1 YAAAG
6 VESAR
11 DEVNQIGSISLVG
24 VVAMLLIVFRS
35 PLPMVASLLAGTV
48 GLIAAVG
55 FCWLAFGSIHML
67 TLVFGSSLLGISIDH
82 CLHFFADRLGAGAR
96 WTPANAMQRIFPGIT
111 LGLATT
117 IVGYAALFLTGFPV
131 MQQMAVF
138 SCIGLI
144 GAYLTVIWLYPLWI
158 KKPAA
163 TRPNRWLDYSERL
176 LQQLRPA
183 GRRWPWLLAV
193 PAAALLIAGLPRL
206 TANDDL
212 RALQPPSSAL
222 QAIEHRIRDITG
234 INPSL
239 QFFVIEGDS
248 AEAVLQQEE

>member
-1 YAAAG
+1 
-6 VESAR
+6 
-11 DEVNQIGSISLVG
+11 
-24 VVAMLLIVFRS
+24 
-35 PLPMVASLLAGTV
+35 
-48 GLIAAVG
+48 
-55 FCWLAFGSIHML
+55 
-67 TLVFGSSLLGISIDH
+67 
-82 CLHFFADRLGAGAR
+82 
-96 WTPANAMQRIFPGIT
+96 
-111 LGLATT
+111 
-117 IVGYAALFLTGFPV
+117 
-131 MQQMAVF
+131 MAVF
-138 SCIGLI
+138 TGMGLI
-144 GAYLTVIWLYPLWI
+144 GAYRTVIWLYPRWI
-158 KKPAA
+158 QKPAA

-248 AEAVLQQEE
+248 AEAVLQQEEALTQQLDVLRAEGALDSFDAVSRHLPSQARQRHNLQLLRDTLANDAMLRAYSEATGLDFERLAGYRQQVRDTIAAAGNQNALAVDSWLASDSASPWRHLWIGATGRGY